1 MDGDPDPKPILSWK
15 DKLLG
20 GFTIDSSLDHTVPI
34 ERSEND
40 FELLEGD
47 VNTTIIDGVPTITFS
62 DRIKNNLFREMKLT
76 VIVKLLGRNIS
87 YNALHNR
94 ILSLWKLVNSIRIMD
109 TTNKYFLV
117 KFQAIEDYNRVIVDG
132 AIQRVEYEAL
142 PTVCFA
148 CGKYGHVKEMCTMA
162 VIEQNLVVPHR
173 ESSCGV
179 DSSNRGKSDD
189 DSMVSRSKEKEPEFG
204 PWMLVEKR
212 YSRRGKR
219 DFLMEVMEKQSK
231 QPLGIRFSV
240 LMGEEDFI
248 GEGGSVDGG
257 FLRENENR
265 KVAAN
270 LKGFKPSVSKNIEG
284 VSLDK
289 AGHRVN
295 NGMGLPNRSNMKK
308 GLGSENLEG
317 MGQMSKDILNKY
329 LGKRPMG
336 LDGLDNNNEESS
348 DKLPISNFSNFVS
361 AVLNCVDSQNDTHF
375 DVVGAQGPLASKN
388 QTNIDAEDLEKIK
401 AHYNP
406 VFDESESFIV
416 PISDNTLDP
425 WNRFKTSGNMR
436 IPLAESMEAMA

>member
-1 MDGDPDPKPILSWK
+1 MVLAWIRLSN
-15 DKLLG
+15 LLG
-20 GFTIDSSLDHTVPI
+20 HLYKRKVI
-34 ERSEND
+34 EAIRG
-40 FELLEGD
+40 L
-47 VNTTIIDGVPTITFS
+47 I
-62 DRIKNNLFREMKLT
+62 RKM
-76 VIVKLLGRNIS
+76 VKLDVQTDNQTRGRFARLVVYINLEKPLIS
-87 YNALHNR
+87 
-94 ILSLWKLVNSIRIMD
+94 
-109 TTNKYFLV
+109 
-117 KFQAIEDYNRVIVDG
+117 QVIVDG

-179 DSSNRGKSDD
+179 GSSNGGKSDD

-295 NGMGLPNRSNMKK
+295 KGMGLPNRSNMKK

-317 MGQMSKDILNKY
+317 MGQMSKDILNKS

-336 LDGLDNNNEESS
+336 LDDLDNNNEESS
-348 DKLPISNFSNFVS
+348 DKLPISNFSNVVS

-388 QTNIDAEDLEKIK
+388 QTNIDAEDLENIK

-425 WNRFKTSGNMR
+425 FLKT
-436 IPLAESMEAMA
+436 EEAMVVEATVRPLFLYEVKGIGSKLLGTCAFL